1 MNKYLQ
7 IGKQFITKHQ
17 QVILTGSVIVGVILT
32 IPLTVNSTVKAVEII
47 NEEETK
53 LKREL
58 TKKEIIKV
66 TWNEYIPVVTS
77 VTLTIIGVICLTRNY
92 QKKEAALLSALNL
105 SDKAFREYKRNIR
118 NVLSKKENI
127 NLKEK
132 IDERI
137 IGAKDTNKDFVIDTG
152 LGDTLCYDYFSGRL
166 FKSDIEKIRQGI
178 NVANKNLNH
187 DGSITLNDLYYEIG
201 LESIHV
207 GDLFEYIIDDGI
219 LEENFTSQLT
229 LDGVPC
235 LVVSFYNDP
244 RFIGEGWS

>member
-7 IGKQFITKHQ
+7 ICKQFITKHQ
-17 QVILTGSVIVGVILT
+17 QVILTGSIIVGAILT
-32 IPLTVNSTVKAVEII
+32 VPLTVNSTVKAVEII

-58 TKKEIIKV
+58 TKKEIIKA
-66 TWNEYIPVVTS
+66 TWKEYIPVATS
-77 VTLTIIGVICLTRNY
+77 VTLTIIGIVCLTRNY
-92 QKKEAALLSALNL
+92 RKKEAALLSAINL
-105 SDKAFREYKRNIR
+105 SDRAFREYKENIR
-118 NVLSKKENI
+118 NVLSKKENK

-132 IDERI
+132 VDERI
-137 IGAKDTNKDFVIDTG
+137 ISSKDTNKDLIIDTG

-201 LESIHV
+201 LESVHV
-207 GDLFEYIIDDGI
+207 GDLFEFQIEDGI

-244 RFIGEGWS
+244 RFIGEGWC